1 MYCFDIYTLVQELSI
16 KSNQHSLHEQK
27 YKWKGIARKKILN
40 AMKLKK
46 NTSQKTAASNAL

>member
-1 MYCFDIYTLVQELSI
+1 MTLYREHNIRECIVLIFIPLVQELSI

-40 AMKLKK
+40 AMK
-46 NTSQKTAASNAL
+46 

>member
-1 MYCFDIYTLVQELSI
+1 VQELSI